1 MPWEK
6 KDKTKSETYATVGAV
21 MIYKVR
27 IAKDSGTDVGSW
39 SFQRLWMKGYPLQT
53 GAIQWCEN
61 EKTLIVGFD
70 QGKIARLKPLGTSL
84 HMQEVSNCLPKAS
97 PI

>member
-6 KDKTKSETYATVGAV
+6 KSEKSDTYATVGAV
-21 MIYKVR
+21 VIYKVR
-27 IAKDSGTDVGSW
+27 ISQVLSAADVGSW

-53 GAIQWCEN
+53 GSIQWCDN

-84 HMQEVSNCLPKAS
+84 HM
-97 PI
+97 